1 MTYADAINAGLKTEL
16 MTVVIQPD
24 PPAPPI
30 TPTVLSGSYRFGTR
44 EKSGKFCGY
53 EFKINQDYLTANS
66 ISGTF
71 VSTEEFMKFA
81 KDLRDSGATLQLVDD
96 FSGVPATASVTKH
109 TAGNAIAQ
117 GLIYDIREG
126 DTTVEGRFEISE
138 GVITIYQKPF
148 KLVNKSGFTYG
159 AFINANELID
169 FLNDCWEDLQKFDRV
184 QRMWARKNNRYLDR
198 FYPIKF

>member
-30 TPTVLSGSYRFGTR
+30 IPTVLSGSYKLSTK
-44 EKSGKFCGY
+44 ENSGKFCGY

-81 KDLRDSGATLQLVDD
+81 KDLKDSGATLQLVDD
-96 FSGVPATASVTKH
+96 FVGTVKKH

-148 KLVNKSGFTYG
+148 KLVHESSVTYG
-159 AFINANELID
+159 AFINANELLT
-169 FLNDCWEDLQKFDRV
+169 FLNDCWEDLQKFDKV

-198 FYPIKF
+198 FYPVKFLK

>member
-30 TPTVLSGSYRFGTR
+30 IPTVLSGSYRFGTR
-44 EKSGKFCGY
+44 EKDGKFWGY

-81 KDLRDSGATLQLVDD
+81 KDLKDSGATLQLVDD
-96 FSGVPATASVTKH
+96 FVGTVTKH

-148 KLVNKSGFTYG
+148 KLVHESSVTYG
-159 AFINANELID
+159 AFINANELLT
-169 FLNDCWEDLQKFDRV
+169 FLNDCWEDLQKFDKV

>member
-30 TPTVLSGSYRFGTR
+30 TPTVLSGSYKLSTK

-66 ISGTF
+66 ISGKFIT
-71 VSTEEFMKFA
+71 TEEFMKFA
-81 KDLRDSGATLQLVDD
+81 KDLKDSGATLQLVDD
-96 FSGVPATASVTKH
+96 FVGTVTKH

-117 GLIYDIREG
+117 GLIYGIREG

-169 FLNDCWEDLQKFDRV
+169 FLNDCWEDLQKFDKV

-198 FYPIKF
+198 FYPVKFLK